1 MIHIERSALVPYS
14 CEQMFALV
22 NDVASY
28 PAYMPGCQAV
38 DILSQSD
45 TELCARLT
53 LSKAG
58 LSQQFATRNALS
70 PPHRMLM
77 RLEEGPFSHFEGAW
91 QFQPLGDLGCK
102 VSFSL
107 HFAMQSGLL
116 AAAAGK
122 LLESVAGEQVAA
134 LCRRAQQLYG

>member
-1 MIHIERSALVPYS
+1 MISIERSALVPYS

-28 PAYMPGCQAV
+28 PAYMPGCKAV
-38 DILSQSD
+38 EILSQSD

-58 LSQQFATRNALS
+58 LSQQFATRNALA
-70 PPHRMLM
+70 PPHQMLM

-91 QFQPLGDLGCK
+91 QFQPLGELGCK
-102 VSFSL
+102 VIFSL
-107 HFAMQSGLL
+107 RFSLQRGLV
-116 AAAAGK
+116 AAAAGR
-122 LLESVAGEQVAA
+122 LFEAVASEQVAA